1 MYDERSDINV
11 QTGIWYEDREK
22 DTRKCVAA
30 EEAHAVNDS
39 KAMVADLRLYRTCT
53 RHRLV

>member
-11 QTGIWYEDREK
+11 QTGISYEDREK